1 MPATPEDIYEKIEGK
16 SKASAGNQSPKMPS
30 PVLRPKPNLSPV
42 QPKQDFPSGPGPGLK
57 ARWPGLLVGLL
68 VILVGLGAVAILIR
82 GRNSNTLPAGNNN
95 SAAASTTNSNKS
107 TNDSVKTVVQLET
120 AINDKDKDGLSDEK
134 EAELGTN
141 LEVVDTDHDG
151 LSDSDEVNVYKTD
164 PKKPDTDGDGIND
177 GTEVKKG
184 YNPKGTGRLLDFE
197 AAKNKLTNSNT
208 NQ

>member
-16 SKASAGNQSPKMPS
+16 SQTPAVNQSPKMPKS
-30 PVLRPKPNLSPV
+30 NLPPV
-42 QPKQDFPSGPGPGLK
+42 QPKQDLPSWTESGLK

-82 GRNSNTLPAGNNN
+82 GRNSTPLPAGNSN
-95 SAAASTTNSNKS
+95 SAAVAGANSNKS
-107 TNDSVKTVVQLET
+107 ENNPAKTIVQLET

-141 LEVVDTDHDG
+141 PEVADTDHDG

-177 GTEVKKG
+177 GEEVEKG
-184 YNPKGTGRLLDFE
+184 YNPKGTGKLLDFE
-197 AAKNKLTNSNT
+197 SAKNKLTNSNT